1 MGLAALIDEWAHGV
15 VVTNLEGLV
24 LHANPSA
31 RLELKR
37 QTVLGV
43 SNRSLAG
50 NAPEHDKSL
59 RRALSQAGHGNRSL
73 LTLASA
79 DGLGLTLAV
88 VPLRSVPDSKPDCA
102 GLVFAR
108 SSICEAFMLC
118 FFARSHG
125 LTRKEELVLGI
136 LVQGYSA
143 PEIAQQMSVAVSTV
157 RSHVRSLCYKTRS
170 SGVRE
175 LVKRVAVLPPVAAA
189 LGLGL
194 GLGLG
199 DMH

>member
-1 MGLAALIDEWAHGV
+1 MEVTADGRVAASSHAFAEMARLGMGFAALIDEWAHGV

-37 QTVLGV
+37 QTVLAV
-43 SNRSLAG
+43 SNRALQG

-59 RRALSQAGHGNRSL
+59 RRALAQAAHGNRSL

-88 VPLRSVPDSKPDCA
+88 VPLRSVPESRPDRV

-136 LVQGYSA
+136 LATILIGA
-143 PEIAQQMSVAVSTV
+143 RIW
-157 RSHVRSLCYKTRS
+157 
-170 SGVRE
+170 
-175 LVKRVAVLPPVAAA
+175 
-189 LGLGL
+189 
-194 GLGLG
+194 
-199 DMH
+199 